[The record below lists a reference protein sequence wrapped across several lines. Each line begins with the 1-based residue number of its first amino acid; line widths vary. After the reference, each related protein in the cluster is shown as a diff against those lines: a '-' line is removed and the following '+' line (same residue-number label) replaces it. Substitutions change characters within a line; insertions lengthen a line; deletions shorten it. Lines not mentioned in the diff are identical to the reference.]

1 MIDSVTGIGVLVLDQ
16 QFYLKRCN
24 LLKLVVGN
32 FSSFLETR
40 ELRSLNF
47 GNSHSFK
54 LQNLSFHL
62 EDTSASTL
70 PLYNLTQIFPDWW
83 ADRIG
88 VLELALRVITGSAA
102 REGLYS
108 RGRTI
113 VASQEA
119 TSHCQ
124 MLNQMWLNAAKVFG
138 TVR

>member
-1 MIDSVTGIGVLVLDQ
+1 MTTSFAVIDSVSGIGVLVLAQ

-24 LLKLVVGN
+24 SLKSAVGE
-32 FSSFLETR
+32 FSSL
-40 ELRSLNF
+40 F
-47 GNSHSFK
+47 GNLELAKSEFWQQPQIK
-54 LQNLSFHL
+54 LQSLPFHL

-70 PLYNLTQIFPDWW
+70 PLSNLTQIFPDWW

-113 VASQEA
+113 VA
-119 TSHCQ
+119 
-124 MLNQMWLNAAKVFG
+124 FG
-138 TVR
+138 KR

>member
-1 MIDSVTGIGVLVLDQ
+1 MTTSFAVIDSVSGIGVLVLAQ

-24 LLKLVVGN
+24 SLKSAVGE
-32 FSSFLETR
+32 FSSLFRNL

-54 LQNLSFHL
+54 LQSLPFHL

-70 PLYNLTQIFPDWW
+70 PLSNLTQIFPDWW

-88 VLELALRVITGSAA
+88 VLELALPVITGRAA

-113 VASQEA
+113 VAFSPGPA
-119 TSHCQ
+119 
-124 MLNQMWLNAAKVFG
+124 
-138 TVR
+138 TVRCQI